1 MNALIFGA
9 NGQDGY
15 YLNELC
21 QAQGINSMGIARS
34 GDFIRGDVSDYE
46 LVQQLIKEYNPEY
59 IFHLAAKSTTR
70 HDAMFENH
78 GTICTGTLNI
88 LESVYRHCPRSK
100 VFITG
105 SGLQFYNDGTPI
117 SEDSPFEANS
127 AYAIA
132 RIQSVYAARYYR
144 TLGIRT
150 YVGYLFHHESSLRKP
165 HHVSQ
170 KVVQAAKRIVHGSE
184 EKLCMGDISV
194 EKEWTF
200 AGDVARGIMI
210 LMQQDNVFETVIGSG
225 KTYTIQ
231 DWIEIC
237 FSMLG
242 LDWRIY
248 VDQTENFQ
256 PEYKRLVSNP
266 SLIQSLDWQ
275 PRISLQELA
284 AKMIHN

>member
-1 MNALIFGA
+1 
-9 NGQDGY
+9 
-15 YLNELC
+15 
-21 QAQGINSMGIARS
+21 
-34 GDFIRGDVSDYE
+34 
-46 LVQQLIKEYNPEY
+46 
-59 IFHLAAKSTTR
+59 
-70 HDAMFENH
+70 
-78 GTICTGTLNI
+78 
-88 LESVYRHCPRSK
+88 
-100 VFITG
+100 
-105 SGLQFYNDGTPI
+105 
-117 SEDSPFEANS
+117 
-127 AYAIA
+127 
-132 RIQSVYAARYYR
+132 
-144 TLGIRT
+144 
-150 YVGYLFHHESSLRKP
+150 
-165 HHVSQ
+165 
-170 KVVQAAKRIVHGSE
+170 VVQAAKRIVHGSE

-210 LMQQDNVFETVIGSG
+210 LMQQDNIFETVIGSG

-284 AKMIHN
+284 AKMI